1 MKIIGNRETA
11 KYLVMLAPNH
21 RKINNKFYS
30 KSSNDFTW
38 NMTKAETFNITPY
51 KIEELKKC
59 YQKDCDLLYIPRFN
73 EILNNEKLMAI
84 REAYYSHKNEVTITD
99 IDLFLDNLLTEKY
112 ESKER
117 VFNEKTSITK

>member
-21 RKINNKFYS
+21 RKVNNKFYS
-30 KSSNDFTW
+30 KDLQNFTW

-59 YQKDCDLLYIPRFN
+59 YQKDFDLLYVPKFN
-73 EILNNEKLMAI
+73 EILNNEKLMEI
-84 REAYYSHKNEVTITD
+84 RAAYYSNKNEEDITN
-99 IDLFLDNLLTEKY
+99 INSFLDNLLKEKY
-112 ESKER
+112 KER
-117 VFNEKTSITK
+117 DFNEKTSITQ